1 MQVDYPLVAPIM
13 NMSINPLNVAYGG
26 SIRLSWTN
34 SNADTCI
41 VSGNWSGNKST
52 SDTRNENSL
61 TLDKTYTLTC
71 SGAGGSVS
79 NFFRVTVACY
89 IQQSLDTL
97 FSLLNPMSDETD
109 RV

>member
-1 MQVDYPLVAPIM
+1 MQVGYPLVAPTM

-26 SIRLSWTN
+26 SIRLSWTR
-34 SNADTCI
+34 SNTDTRI
-41 VSGNWSGNKST
+41 ASGNWSGNKST
-52 SDTRNENSL
+52 TDTRNENSL

-71 SGAGGSVS
+71 SGADGSVS
-79 NFFRVTVACY
+79 NFFHATVACY
-89 IQQSLDTL
+89 IQQYLETL